1 MSSSRVQMIR
11 SKLRWIANGGDNVS
25 ATIQTI
31 LVKIAILLTNLL
43 TGVLT
48 ARYLGSEGRGEQA
61 AIILFPQLLAFS
73 CSLGL
78 FPALTYYLK
87 REPEKRSEIFSTA
100 VFLAIILG
108 SVSMGIGLLFIP
120 VWLSKYSQSVIMFA
134 QAMMISSPLIMVSV
148 ACNVALSANGDFS
161 IGNKAN
167 YLIPFLTIL
176 GLSMLILL
184 NKLSPYTSSAVYVF
198 PTVPVAIW
206 LIWNQREHI
215 ELLPWGVLKK
225 YLQKLLSYGVRSF
238 GSDLLSMVSSQ
249 IDQVLVVG
257 LLSATSMG
265 QYSVA
270 LSLSRMLE
278 VFQNSIATVLFPR
291 IAACSAKEAGEVSG
305 QAVRAMLVAIIPCA
319 ILLASIGPTLLNL
332 LYGREFLGAT
342 NVFRILSIEII
353 ISGITIIL
361 IQSFLAVGRP
371 EIVTFIQVIG
381 LLVSV
386 PLLMWLVPQYNIL
399 GAGISL
405 LISSTIRAIILLIC
419 YPVFLQVKSPNLI
432 LTMRDVHFIMHRL
445 RGNHAIEVQKIP

>member
-1 MSSSRVQMIR
+1 MSSNKIEIIR
-11 SKLRWIANGGDNVS
+11 SKFKWIANGKDNVS

-43 TGVLT
+43 TGILT

-78 FPALTYYLK
+78 FPALIYYLK

-100 VFLAIILG
+100 IFLATILG
-108 SVSMGIGLLFIP
+108 FVSMGIGLLFIP
-120 VWLSKYSQSVIMFA
+120 VWLSKYSQSVTTFA
-134 QAMMISSPLIMVSV
+134 QMMMISSPFILVSV
-148 ACNVALSANGDFS
+148 ACNVALSASGNFS

-176 GLSMLILL
+176 GLSALILS
-184 NKLSPYTSSAVYVF
+184 NKISPYTSSMVYVF
-198 PTVPVAIW
+198 PTFPVAVW
-206 LIWNQREHI
+206 LIWNQKEYI
-215 ELLPWGVLKK
+215 KIIPWKILKK
-225 YLQKLLSYGVRSF
+225 YLQKLLGYGVRSF

-278 VFQNSIATVLFPR
+278 VVQNSIATVLFPR

-319 ILLASIGPTLLNL
+319 ILLASVGPTLLNL

-342 NVFRILSIEII
+342 NVFRILSVEII

-371 EIVTFIQVIG
+371 EIVTFVQMIG
-381 LLVSV
+381 LSISV

-405 LISSTIRAIILLIC
+405 LISSTLRAIILLIC

-432 LTMRDVHFIMHRL
+432 FTMRDVHFIMHRL
-445 RGNHAIEVQKIP
+445 RGNNAVEVQKAS